1 MAHTGFTLF
10 SFSLFFFFF
19 LLLKSVRAVEGI
31 NGSLLLSLNSCQ
43 TIVPLF
49 RASQVLHQNVFFWT
63 AHKYRQEKEID
74 RETTVPI
81 ITHFVRRTVFFS
93 LFIGVC
99 SYFSKGQKLN
109 TCCVRYEL
117 AAIRHFWWLTF
128 KLIGR
133 FQSGA
138 SQSASIRATLSADLL
153 HATMMTL
160 AFFFVSSKCAT
171 SSGKLANKNWAGQRK
186 EKAEKKT
193 RCCPTK

>member
-1 MAHTGFTLF
+1 M
-10 SFSLFFFFF
+10 
-19 LLLKSVRAVEGI
+19 RAVEGI

-160 AFFFVSSKCAT
+160 AFFLCVVKVCNVIGQTRKQELSWSAKREGRKKNQVL
-171 SSGKLANKNWAGQRK
+171 SNKIALWILSAASQLFFSWLI
-186 EKAEKKT
+186 
-193 RCCPTK
+193 

>member
-1 MAHTGFTLF
+1 M
-10 SFSLFFFFF
+10 
-19 LLLKSVRAVEGI
+19 RAVEGI

-160 AFFFVSSKCAT
+160 AFFFCVVKVCNVIGQTRKQELSWSAKREGRKKNQVL
-171 SSGKLANKNWAGQRK
+171 SNKIALWILSAASQLFFSWLI
-186 EKAEKKT
+186 
-193 RCCPTK
+193 

>member
-1 MAHTGFTLF
+1 M
-10 SFSLFFFFF
+10 
-19 LLLKSVRAVEGI
+19 RAVEGI

-160 AFFFVSSKCAT
+160 AFFFLCRQSVQRHRANSQTRIELVS
-171 SSGKLANKNWAGQRK
+171 
-186 EKAEKKT
+186 EKRRQEKKNQVLSN
-193 RCCPTK
+193 KIALWILSAASQLFFSWLI